1 MNRPAVVGILLLLPL
16 LCFAQGIEKS
26 EFSLKELGYG
36 GFEAKGVEKSSCM
49 EFVFSIPD
57 PNEGF
62 FPIISINAEFTPKG
76 AGEAAITLFLNDAL
90 VREFKPGGFRCET
103 GECWARVEIERERV
117 EENNTLKACLK
128 TGKSVTGVKLSSESL
143 IGYYQRPA
151 FKAEDFRKCILL
163 ETGECVESYEA
174 SLGEDLNI
182 TLSLLN
188 SGTALSFVDLNS
200 RVVEA
205 GTRPSRKEIGE
216 THFEGILYPGKTAE
230 ITYTI
235 RVEKPDPMGL
245 APGVAVYKNAFG
257 ESETITSNQVF
268 IQPKAG
274 IEVSVSIGIESVDQ
288 AGKEA
293 VLSFTFF
300 NRERTLDAGGLQASI
315 ILGEG
320 LELAEGTGEIAAG
333 SIEPRQAFSTSF
345 KVKALEQG
353 DFTVGCTYSGNGI
366 PEENCEQVLVSF
378 REENPALLIGAT
390 IAILVIGGAI
400 YLFIHTRE
408 EYSE

>member
-1 MNRPAVVGILLLLPL
+1 M
-16 LCFAQGIEKS
+16 
-26 EFSLKELGYG
+26 
-36 GFEAKGVEKSSCM
+36 
-49 EFVFSIPD
+49 
-57 PNEGF
+57 
-62 FPIISINAEFTPKG
+62 
-76 AGEAAITLFLNDAL
+76 
-90 VREFKPGGFRCET
+90 
-103 GECWARVEIERERV
+103 
-117 EENNTLKACLK
+117 
-128 TGKSVTGVKLSSESL
+128 
-143 IGYYQRPA
+143 
-151 FKAEDFRKCILL
+151 
-163 ETGECVESYEA
+163 
-174 SLGEDLNI
+174 
-182 TLSLLN
+182 
-188 SGTALSFVDLNS
+188 
-200 RVVEA
+200 
-205 GTRPSRKEIGE
+205 
-216 THFEGILYPGKTAE
+216 YPGKTAE

-245 APGVAVYKNAFG
+245 APGVAVYQNAFG